1 MNALNNISENIHV
14 ASFLHRVQKDIRL
27 HLENGEKID
36 IPLWDAK
43 ILDMGNGHIFLIGK
57 VLDQEAHCPA
67 KENVQNSPV
76 PWKL

>member
-1 MNALNNISENIHV
+1 MNEISGNIQV
-14 ASFLHRVQKDIRL
+14 TSFLKRVQKDIWL

-43 ILDMGNGHIFLIGK
+43 MIEMGNGHLFVIGK

-67 KENVQNSPV
+67 KETVQISPV
-76 PWKL
+76 PWSL